1 MVRMN
6 LYRGLFMR
14 KLCLL
19 SLSVSVLSAAAVTLD
34 LPRLPAPSLAD
45 REASGDT
52 ALPPTNRMDNLR
64 TFRLEMTFE
73 STPSNNVQVA
83 LGRDNR
89 PADGAL
95 AAEETDFIIGW
106 DCGEWFLRPQG
117 LRERYAFSP
126 AASIGTRT
134 MTVSI
139 RLTSQGVFQTPL
151 FKDGGTAFT
160 FAGLPLTPFPD
171 WLKPDLWT
179 HLRVT
184 VRGADTPEE
193 NIKAVFAPDGAS
205 IFIR

>member
-1 MVRMN
+1 
-6 LYRGLFMR
+6 MR

-19 SLSVSVLSAAAVTLD
+19 VMPFSVLSAAAVKLD
-34 LPRLPAPSLAD
+34 VARLPEPAFAD
-45 REASGDT
+45 REASGDA
-52 ALPPTNRMDNLR
+52 ALPAGR
-64 TFRLEMTFE
+64 TGEDFRVFRLEMTFA

-95 AAEETDFIIGW
+95 AAEETDFIVGW

-117 LRERYAFSP
+117 LRERHAFP
-126 AASIGTRT
+126 AAVTGGTRT
-134 MTVSI
+134 MTASI
-139 RLTSQGVFQTPL
+139 RVSGQGVPQWVT

-160 FAGLPLTPFPD
+160 FAGLQLNPFPD

-184 VRGADTPEE
+184 VRGSSPTNDTV
-193 NIKAVFAPDGAS
+193 KAVFAPDGVVVT
-205 IFIR
+205 IR

>member
-1 MVRMN
+1 MLV
-6 LYRGLFMR
+6 LPA
-14 KLCLL
+14 
-19 SLSVSVLSAAAVTLD
+19 LSAAAVTLD
-34 LPRLPAPSLAD
+34 VARLSSPSFAD
-45 REASGDT
+45 REAAGDA

-64 TFRLEMTFE
+64 VFRLEMTFE

-95 AAEETDFIIGW
+95 ASEETDFIVGW
-106 DCGEWFLRPQG
+106 DCGEWFLRPRG

-126 AASIGTRT
+126 AASGGTRT
-134 MTVSI
+134 LTAFI
-139 RLTSQGVFQTPL
+139 RVTSQGVSQTPA

-160 FAGLPLTPFPD
+160 FAGLQLTPFPD

-184 VRGADTPEE
+184 VRGTDVPEE
-193 NIKAVFAPDGAS
+193 SVKAVFAPDGAR